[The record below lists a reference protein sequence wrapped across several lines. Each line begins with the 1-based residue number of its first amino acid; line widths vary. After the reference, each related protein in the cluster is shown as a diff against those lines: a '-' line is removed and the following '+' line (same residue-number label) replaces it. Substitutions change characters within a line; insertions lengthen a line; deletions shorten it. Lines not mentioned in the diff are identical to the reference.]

1 MADLSDVNAAQSIKV
16 IGSDSSGVETT
27 PVRSS
32 AAGEF
37 AVADTMN
44 GGTSAQAVIVV
55 GTSVVEL
62 KVGGSALANRKV
74 LTVEPASK
82 IFWGYTNT
90 ITTSTGFTLN
100 KDAVISWDASPTRP
114 IYAIASGNVNV
125 KVGESP

>member
-1 MADLSDVNAAQSIKV
+1 MADLSDVDAAQSSKL
-16 IGSDSSGVETT
+16 IGADSSGVETT

-32 AAGEF
+32 AAGEL
-37 AVADTMN
+37 ATTDTLN
-44 GGTSAQAVIVV
+44 GGASAQAVIVV

-62 KVGGSALANRKV
+62 KVGGSALTNRKV
-74 LTVEPASK
+74 LTAEPAGK

-114 IYAIASGNVNV
+114 IYAIATANTNV
-125 KVGESP
+125 KVGETP